1 MEMKIVR
8 LEVGSLE
15 GEAKVD
21 EKKAYLDKPVMLVY
35 EGDFSSLDGPVTISS
50 EDIDKLVS
58 NHNSF
63 LGKLSRLANGDIPLK
78 HAPPLQLDHSTS
90 ARDTVGRLVGEIKV
104 GEHLGEDGQPRK
116 AIMGTARILGAD
128 NIERVLDGRWTNVSI
143 GADLENHKITELSIT
158 PFPAAADASL
168 LKRGEAELAR
178 SVFPGKYK
186 GVEFTVMYEAP
197 MYFYKIDGQRVNK
210 YNYNSE
216 NEAIRGAKNYIDQ
229 QTSGRLSEGEAHLA
243 ELKPGQKVEV
253 WVMADG
259 SEEQVEGVVKV
270 DDGKMVSVE
279 YKHPIY
285 GDKVTKLFPKKKVYA
300 LAALAETYKNHK
312 ISVKQTIQGLYP
324 QIDGKTLD
332 YVCDSISEATKV
344 AKDFIDGK
352 VGEIDYMSAA
362 STESLSRLASP
373 AELESKIEGMLKRI
387 GVDAIVGV
395 SGRSI
400 VVGVDSPK
408 DRKTVEALFRKMSE
422 FYEITD
428 VYASGEGINIVIR
441 VKDGSGLSARM
452 AELSANVTI
461 EKAKDTGK
469 FFIRVGTEPIA
480 GKDYD
485 TAEEAKKAA
494 TEYVKRV
501 YGEEPGSIKVKLSEG
516 GDEMPSYKEMK
527 EKMAMYDKCRK
538 HLVEQEKM
546 SDEDADK
553 KLEAATDD
561 DLTAMSAAA
570 DDMEKRMSEEA
581 EKKAEEEKM
590 RMSAMKEHKDRLV
603 QLAKGFKT
611 TTGKINLAERKS
623 KIMVRL
629 AKLKAEQKISPAEI
643 KALKLEELASKSDD
657 VLDAALSSYDSRQPV
672 IDVGLY
678 GSTKA
683 LTASQ
688 LQTQLKKLGMERE
701 ELQTRLNMP
710 SKRDGALKRL
720 AELESEEKEI
730 NVHIDNVPGGSHEVE
745 GYDLAWDEAC
755 KMMDEG
761 KKDEAKQHLKSYMS
775 KMSDKQ
781 VPAEPSLADPT
792 EELTGLAEDMKKMQ
806 TSFEEF
812 VKLAAP
818 AFGATDEDLK

>member
-1 MEMKIVR
+1 MKIVR

-35 EGDFSSLDGPVTISS
+35 EGEFSSLDGPVTISS

-128 NIERVLDGRWTNVSI
+128 NVERVLDGRWTNVSI

-168 LKRGEAELAR
+168 LSRMGKSDILAKANQLEKAGYGHFDRAGKDLIFWARAEGKDKAEDMLGAMAKFDRISGQYMIKVKDVYDSKMSEADGEDAQLAKLGR
-178 SVFPGKYK
+178 KVVRRQVIKYA
-186 GVEFTVMYEAP
+186 GTEAII
-197 MYFYKIDGQRVNK
+197 MIEIDG
-210 YNYNSE
+210 
-216 NEAIRGAKNYIDQ
+216 AKWLVSAQTDHGLIDLESAP
-229 QTSGRLSEGEAHLA
+229 TLDKAEEIFHRAVKERSKPSRLTEGEAHLA
-243 ELKPGQKVEV
+243 ELKPGHKVEV
-253 WVMADG
+253 EVIADG
-259 SEEQVEGVVKV
+259 SRESVEGKVVV
-270 DDGKMVSVE
+270 DDGQTVSVE
-279 YKHPIY
+279 YNHPIY
-285 GDKVTKLFPKKKVYA
+285 GDKVTKLFPKNKVRK

-312 ISVKQTIQGLYP
+312 ISVKHTVQGLYP

-362 STESLSRLASP
+362 QDEKLA
-373 AELESKIEGMLKRI
+373 R
-387 GVDAIVGV
+387 
-395 SGRSI
+395 
-400 VVGVDSPK
+400 
-408 DRKTVEALFRKMSE
+408 
-422 FYEITD
+422 
-428 VYASGEGINIVIR
+428 
-441 VKDGSGLSARM
+441 LSAG
-452 AELSANVTI
+452 VTI

-469 FFIRVGTEPIA
+469 FFIRVGNEPLA
-480 GKDYD
+480 GKDYG
-485 TAEEAKKAA
+485 TPEEAKKAA
-494 TEYVKRV
+494 IEYVKRI
-501 YGEEPGSIKVKLSEG
+501 YGEEPSSIKVKLSEG

-527 EKMAMYDKCRK
+527 EKMATYDKCRK

-546 SDEDADK
+546 SDEDADM
-553 KLEAATDD
+553 KLEAATVD

-570 DDMEKRMSEEA
+570 DDFEKRMSEEA
-581 EKKAEEEKM
+581 ERKAADETA
-590 RMSAMKEHKDRLV
+590 RMSAMKEHKERLV

-657 VLDAALSSYDSRQPV
+657 VLDAALSSYDTRQPV

-761 KKDEAKQHLKSYMS
+761 KKDEAKEHLKSYMA